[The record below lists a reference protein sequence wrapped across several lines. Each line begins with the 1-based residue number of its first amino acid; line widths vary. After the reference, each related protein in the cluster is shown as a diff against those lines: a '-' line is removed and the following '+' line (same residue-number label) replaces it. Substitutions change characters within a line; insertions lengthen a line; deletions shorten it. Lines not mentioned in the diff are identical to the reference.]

1 MIGTRTGGVV
11 VGRDL
16 SLPIMKA
23 EPPALPGGL
32 SVRCSRK
39 ARVKGHLEA
48 LGLRNGVHRTVINR
62 DGKSCSWNEQTR
74 NPPSDTSSLRL
85 LVIQEETDTSSD
97 PEYKTSLGLR
107 RGRDYRC
114 KAPCLRQ
121 TEYVELQEGW
131 ARHHSEHFKYRAP
144 QIRNGCLSL
153 LPIHTWIGTPYRQT
167 QPWTEEGKQQAPVH
181 PKSQTGWASVR
192 WSCDQVRMSL
202 SERAKWVMPDYCENS
217 MVPPEKEDSEKKWHK
232 VQRSGMQSKQAKSPV
247 TECNA
252 PFTNL
257 KSHFLCL
264 KVSPGKGPYSFSP
277 SLGTYRN
284 HLGKYLLL

>member
-121 TEYVELQEGW
+121 
-131 ARHHSEHFKYRAP
+131 SM
-144 QIRNGCLSL
+144 
-153 LPIHTWIGTPYRQT
+153 
-167 QPWTEEGKQQAPVH
+167 
-181 PKSQTGWASVR
+181 
-192 WSCDQVRMSL
+192 WSCKKGELATIVSTL
-202 SERAKWVMPDYCENS
+202 STGLP
-217 MVPPEKEDSEKKWHK
+217 
-232 VQRSGMQSKQAKSPV
+232 RSGMDV
-247 TECNA
+247 
-252 PFTNL
+252 
-257 KSHFLCL
+257 
-264 KVSPGKGPYSFSP
+264 
-277 SLGTYRN
+277 
-284 HLGKYLLL
+284 